1 MTSSPPYTDI
11 GGGYVSYEG
20 KSVQI
25 DALKQMNPKL
35 FMIGADGQ
43 GSDKKGFGTEFPKI
57 AKKGE
62 VFVRIDVLPNRVY
75 KFDGSR
81 WIEISKT
88 QSNTYL
94 YDEQYIQYLISK
106 VDTGEYDIDLLS
118 ENEKSQIEIYLQ
130 KQQG

>member
-1 MTSSPPYTDI
+1 
-11 GGGYVSYEG
+11 VSYEG

-43 GSDKKGFGTEFPKI
+43 ELNKKGFGTEFPKI

-62 VFVRIDVLPNRVY
+62 VFVRVDVLPNRVY
-75 KFDGSR
+75 KFDGLR

-118 ENEKSQIEIYLQ
+118 ENEKTQIEIYLQ
-130 KQQG
+130 RQQG